1 MHIVTRHFKTL
12 TNQTQGS
19 VMTLRGT
26 NEEIAK
32 LNKLSNKQVPAP
44 VNFENSLVRFGAQ
57 FDAALVIPAQ
67 LRRQG
72 WKKSKEKKENKRR
85 KK

>member
-1 MHIVTRHFKTL
+1 
-12 TNQTQGS
+12 
-19 VMTLRGT
+19 MTLRGT
-26 NEEIAK
+26 NEEMAK
-32 LNKLSNKQVPAP
+32 LNTLSNKLSNKQVPAP

-67 LRRQG
+67 LRREG
-72 WKKSKEKKENKRR
+72 RKKSKEKKENKRR

>member
-26 NEEIAK
+26 NEEMAK
-32 LNKLSNKQVPAP
+32 WNKLYNKQVPAP

-57 FDAALVIPAQ
+57 FDAALIISAQ
-67 LRRQG
+67 LRREG